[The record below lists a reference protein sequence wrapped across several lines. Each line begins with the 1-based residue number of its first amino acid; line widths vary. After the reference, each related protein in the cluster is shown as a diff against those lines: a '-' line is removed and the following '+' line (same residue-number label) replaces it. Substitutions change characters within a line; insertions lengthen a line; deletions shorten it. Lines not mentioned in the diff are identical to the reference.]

1 MHRKYIN
8 IINREIYSDKKVC
21 RIFRYNHDFLI
32 SSKFFDSNLKY
43 FLSVLCF
50 IYSTV
55 CFNFFE
61 LIKSKI
67 KRRKYN
73 GYKLFFSRVSFFGV
87 VHINL
92 TNSTAVVIEQDI
104 VRKFYLDNFEFYSE
118 LYCVLNV
125 ITGYEIKLDNEFLL
139 LKQQKLLGA
148 ASSYCVSDLIRF
160 SKQTLLSI
168 NNLDVALDLKERI
181 TLSSRINLMYALHN
195 FESDAELTPYV
206 KLARQIEEAKNGEWK
221 EKFRLCHGDMWVENI
236 MFNHQ
241 SEPVLIDF
249 DKILYFHP
257 AFDYCYLYI
266 MESEET
272 SGVDLMSKL
281 SSIDFL
287 VDDLINIIKDHLPH
301 VKFTYFDIKVCILTV
316 FLLKI
321 SERDFY
327 QRRFGY
333 SLIQLEEVFKAISI
347 DGHRL
352 SEDKND

>member
-1 MHRKYIN
+1 MYRKYIK
-8 IINREIYSDKKVC
+8 IINQEVYSEKKVF
-21 RIFRYNHDFLI
+21 RLFRYNNDFLI
-32 SSKFFDSNLKY
+32 SSKFFDSYLKY

-73 GYKLFFSRVSFFGV
+73 GYKLFFSRVSFFGG
-87 VHINL
+87 VHVNL

-104 VRKFYLDNFEFYSE
+104 VRKFYLDNFEFYSD
-118 LYCVLNV
+118 LYYVLNI

-139 LKQQKLLGA
+139 LKQQKLLDA

-160 SKQTLLSI
+160 SKQPLLSI
-168 NNLDVALDLKERI
+168 NNLDVTSDLKTRI
-181 TLSSRINLMYALHN
+181 TLSSRISLMYALHD

-206 KLARQIEEAKNGEWK
+206 GLARQIEEAKNGEWK
-221 EKFRLCHGDMWVENI
+221 KKFRLCHGDMWVENI
-236 MFNHQ
+236 MFNDQ

-266 MESEET
+266 MESEEIN
-272 SGVDLMSKL
+272 GVDLKSKL

-287 VDDLINIIKDHLPH
+287 VDDLINLIKDELLHM
-301 VKFTYFDIKVCILTV
+301 KFTQYLNS
-316 FLLKI
+316 FL
-321 SERDFY
+321 
-327 QRRFGY
+327 
-333 SLIQLEEVFKAISI
+333 FKT
-347 DGHRL
+347 
-352 SEDKND
+352 